1 MRKDLYEVMEKRK
14 SIRKYDMN
22 PLDSVLLQQ
31 IKQYGEEVNP
41 LIPDIR
47 VKFNVYSYEEVKSLM
62 AIKAPHYVGIY
73 SEKKDNFLLNA
84 GYMLQQMDLYLSAN
98 NLGSCWLGM
107 AKPSAALP
115 EAVDGLDFVIM
126 LAFGNPKEEV
136 HRSSKS
142 EFKRKTLEE
151 IREGSGYEEVL
162 EAARL
167 APSARN
173 SQTWYFICK
182 EKEILVCRKPAGF
195 VSEHLMARLNTIDVG
210 IAMCHL
216 DLALENRAL
225 ERNITFED
233 IEVPKGF
240 IHLATV
246 RLLE

>member
-1 MRKDLYEVMEKRK
+1 MRTELYEIIEKRK
-14 SIRKYDMN
+14 SVRKFDMN
-22 PLDSVLLQQ
+22 SLDSVLLQQ
-31 IKQYGEEVNP
+31 IKQFAEEVTP

-47 VKFNVYSYEEVKSLM
+47 VKFNVYSHEEVKSLL

-73 SEKKDNFLLNA
+73 SENKDNFLLNA

-107 AKPSAALP
+107 AKPSVALP

-136 HRSSKS
+136 HRSSKV
-142 EFKRKTLEE
+142 EFKRKSLEE
-151 IREGSGYEEVL
+151 IREGSGYEEIM

-173 SQTWYFICK
+173 TQTWYFICK
-182 EKEILVCRKPAGF
+182 EKEILVCRRHTGF
-195 VSEHLMARLNTIDVG
+195 VTEHLMSRLNTIDVG

-216 DLALENRAL
+216 DLALENRGM
-225 ERNITFED
+225 ERDVTIED
-233 IEVPKGF
+233 MAVPKGF

-246 RLLE
+246 RL

>member
-14 SIRKYDMN
+14 SIRKYDMK
-22 PLDSVLLQQ
+22 PLNSVLLQQ

>member
-73 SEKKDNFLLNA
+73 SEKKDNFLINA

>member
-1 MRKDLYEVMEKRK
+1 MRTDLYQVVEKRK
-14 SIRKYDMN
+14 SVRKYDMN

-31 IKQYGEEVNP
+31 IKQFGEEVSP
-41 LIPDIR
+41 LIPNIR

-73 SEKKDNFLLNA
+73 SEKKANSLLNA

-107 AKPSAALP
+107 AKPSVALP
-115 EAVDGLDFVIM
+115 EEVDGLDFVIM

-136 HRSSKS
+136 HRSNKE
-142 EFKRKTLEE
+142 EFKRKSLEE
-151 IREGSGYEEVL
+151 ILEGSGYEEVI

-173 SQTWYFICK
+173 TQAWYFICK

-225 ERNITFED
+225 ERNFTFED

-246 RLLE
+246 KLSE

>member
-1 MRKDLYEVMEKRK
+1 MRKGLYEVIEKRK
-14 SIRKYDMN
+14 SVRKYDMN

-31 IKQYGEEVNP
+31 IKQFGEEVSP

-107 AKPSAALP
+107 AKPSVALP

-136 HRSSKS
+136 HRSSKA

-151 IREGSGYEEVL
+151 IREGSGYEEAL

-173 SQTWYFICK
+173 TQTWYFICK
-182 EKEILVCRKPAGF
+182 EKEILVCRRHTGF
-195 VSEHLMARLNTIDVG
+195 VNEHLMARLNTIDAG

-216 DLALENRAL
+216 ELALENRAL
-225 ERNITFED
+225 ERNITFEE
-233 IEVPKGF
+233 IAVPKGF

-246 RLLE
+246 KL

>member
-22 PLDSVLLQQ
+22 PLNSVLLQQ